1 MSDSTV
7 VLFDFGGTLDADGI
21 HWAPRFHAAY
31 RAAGGSLEYPA
42 FEPHFTASDRAL
54 QHMSGIRTLGFRGL
68 VEAQAQLLCQLVPD
82 GSRVEVG
89 AIAERFHT
97 AALATVDRNRPVL
110 ERLALRHPLGVVSN
124 FTGNLD
130 LCLVELDL
138 RRCFAVVSD
147 SAILGV
153 EKPHPRIFV
162 ETLARLQTPPERAW
176 MVGDNV
182 EADIRPAGALGMRT
196 CWLAP
201 PDRPTPSGVAPTARI
216 ARLPEVEAALR
227 ETDAPRGTG
236 ACTA

>member
-1 MSDSTV
+1 MRLDGGLFIPDRGSAFPPSDVTIEHSAV
-7 VLFDFGGTLDADGI
+7 AR
-21 HWAPRFHAAY
+21 P
-31 RAAGGSLEYPA
+31 
-42 FEPHFTASDRAL
+42 
-54 QHMSGIRTLGFRGL
+54 LGFRVL
-68 VEAQAQLLCQLVPD
+68 CEAQARLLCQLVPD

-89 AIAERFHT
+89 AIGERFHT

-130 LCLVELDL
+130 PCLVELDL

-176 MVGDNV
+176 
-182 EADIRPAGALGMRT
+182 
-196 CWLAP
+196 
-201 PDRPTPSGVAPTARI
+201 
-216 ARLPEVEAALR
+216 
-227 ETDAPRGTG
+227 
-236 ACTA
+236 